1 MSKLQFQIL
10 LMFLLAAFSI
20 WPSLIPFAT
29 TWNSEMGNGLLW
41 FVVLFFIG
49 AYIKLHV
56 KNSST
61 PSRYFLLST
70 ALTLLTI
77 FGYNAIYFVSKKVG
91 LGGKGT
97 WIVTNFTAINMT
109 GIAVFLFLAFVA
121 KKNDCK
127 ETFSAFVLLLS
138 SSTFSVYLIHE
149 NFYDRRWMWKS
160 LNLLQYS
167 DKWWLPIVCIAISI
181 VIFLLSVIVDKLS
194 WIPINKYLIS
204 KLSLSQLQ
212 NHFDS
217 SFDVDH
223 E

>member
-1 MSKLQFQIL
+1 MTRLQFQIL
-10 LMFLLAAFSI
+10 LVLLLGAFSL
-20 WPSLIPFAT
+20 WPSLIPFAM

-56 KNSST
+56 KNNST
-61 PSRYFLLST
+61 PNKYFLLT
-70 ALTLLTI
+70 VALALLTI
-77 FGYNAIYFVSKKVG
+77 FGYYAIYFVSLKVG

-109 GIAVFLFLAFVA
+109 SIAVFLFLAFVA

-127 ETFSAFVLLLS
+127 ETFAAFVLFLS

-149 NFYDRRWMWKS
+149 NMYVRRWLWKS

-167 DKWWLPIVCIAISI
+167 DKWWLPILCIAISI
-181 VIFLLSVIVDKLS
+181 FIFLLSVIIDKLS
-194 WIPINKYLIS
+194 WIQINKYLIS
-204 KLSLSQLQ
+204 KISLSQLQ
-212 NHFDS
+212 KCFDS
-217 SFDVDH
+217 SFDVNH